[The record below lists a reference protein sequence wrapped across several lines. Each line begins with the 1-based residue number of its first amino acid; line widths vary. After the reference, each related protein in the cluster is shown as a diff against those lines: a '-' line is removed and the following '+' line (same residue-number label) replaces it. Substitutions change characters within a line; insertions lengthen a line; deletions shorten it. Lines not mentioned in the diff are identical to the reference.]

1 MKIDNRVEQILW
13 MTLAVLM
20 VLAVVSSAQ
29 EPVFASAPS
38 LFSDKRAYRVND
50 VLTILLM
57 EYTQGTNQANTDS
70 DVEHNLQLKGGSS
83 GWLDF
88 IPGLGLDA
96 GVNSEQ
102 RSQGST
108 TRQGTLRGKMSA
120 RIIELLSNGDLKIEG
135 RRMVEINGEEQITVL
150 TGIVRPSDVL
160 ADNTVYSFLIA
171 DASISYRGR
180 GLVDDAAKP
189 GILSRFVNWLF

>member
-1 MKIDNRVEQILW
+1 
-13 MTLAVLM
+13 
-20 VLAVVSSAQ
+20 
-29 EPVFASAPS
+29 
-38 LFSDKRAYRVND
+38 
-50 VLTILLM
+50 
-57 EYTQGTNQANTDS
+57 
-70 DVEHNLQLKGGSS
+70 
-83 GWLDF
+83 
-88 IPGLGLDA
+88 
-96 GVNSEQ
+96 
-102 RSQGST
+102 
-108 TRQGTLRGKMSA
+108 MSA